1 MINQADI
8 AVSKVLSELGIL
20 SEESKEKVC
29 IIQDIAKVIKL
40 MGQSPL
46 TVDGFDMLYD
56 STISELELI
65 QEVGEFARTAKF
77 YAEKMKGGTNGK

>member
-65 QEVGEFARTAKF
+65 QEVVVQQQQQIGVFTKMF
-77 YAEKMKGGTNGK
+77 YH